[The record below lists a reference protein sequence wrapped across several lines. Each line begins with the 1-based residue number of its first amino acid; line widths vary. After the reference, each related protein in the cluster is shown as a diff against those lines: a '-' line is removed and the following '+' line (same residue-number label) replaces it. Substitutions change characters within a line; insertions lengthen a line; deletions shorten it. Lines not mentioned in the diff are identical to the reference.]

1 MASIKC
7 CVHLDSYDAK
17 KLNSVL
23 QFSDRALIFSFNGV
37 NNNPFGKLKQVRV
50 SKLDTEFSDVLQS
63 NNVDRPLDLSNE
75 NVVSRSPKLYG
86 EFRKGK
92 KRSIWKR
99 LDGMRNVAKTSNV
112 MHNSTNESEK
122 QQEIMSDHEIGNV
135 DVLFRNDNAFY
146 ENLSSNGLESSLHHC
161 NLILE
166 KLENSNRDDEV
177 LKFFKWMRIN
187 GTLKHNTNAYKLALR
202 VLGRRQDWEEA
213 ERLIQEMQTESSC
226 QLTFQIF
233 NTLIFACHKRGL
245 VTAGRKWFQMMLNK
259 QIRPNV
265 ATFGMIMSLY
275 QKGSVLEDA
284 EFAFSQM
291 RSFKIIC
298 NSAYSA
304 MITMYTRVGLHE
316 KAEEI
321 IGLLR
326 KDKVVLNQE
335 NWLVVLNAYSQ
346 QGKLE
351 KAEKV
356 LDLMHSAGFSP
367 HIVAYNTLITGYGK
381 LSNMESAQRIFQN
394 LISIGLK
401 PDESTYRTM
410 IEGWGRVQN
419 FKEAEKYYNE
429 MIRLNFK
436 PNSSNLYTMI
446 NLQAKN
452 EDESGAIRTINHMV
466 QIGCQL
472 SSILSIVLQAYE
484 KAERFDK
491 VPAVIKGMDLLYNH
505 VLNNQTSCSILVMAY
520 VKNCLVDDAIEVLR
534 IKKWKDKVFEDS
546 LYHLLICTCKELD
559 YLDNSIKIYISIPHL
574 EKPNLHI
581 TCSMIDIYNRL
592 NKFKEAET
600 LYTNLKAKGVSLDLI
615 AFSIVVRMYVKSG
628 DLNNACSVL
637 DEMHKQKEI
646 IPDIYL
652 IRDMLRIYQ
661 RLGMVNKLADLY
673 YKILKLGLIW
683 DQETYNCVI
692 NCCARAIPI
701 DELSRLFNEMI
712 HNGFSPNTTTYNVI
726 LDVYG
731 KSGLFKKARQVFWMA
746 KKQGTIDVISYNT
759 IVSAY
764 GKSQDL
770 RNMASVARRMK
781 FNGFSVSLEAYNS
794 MLDAYG
800 KAGEME
806 KFKNV
811 LLRMKESNCGAD
823 SYTYNIMINIY
834 GEKGWID
841 EVGDVL
847 MELKEC
853 GRDLD
858 LCGYNS
864 LIKAYGIAGMVEE
877 AVELVKEM
885 RKNGV
890 EPDRIT
896 YTNLVIALQK
906 NDMVLE
912 ALKWSLWMKQMR
924 I

>member
-23 QFSDRALIFSFNGV
+23 QFSDRGLIFAFTNVTNNSFS
-37 NNNPFGKLKQVRV
+37 KLKQVRV
-50 SKLDTEFSDVLQS
+50 SKLDTELSDVSQS
-63 NNVDRPLDLSNE
+63 NSFDRPVDLSDQ

-92 KRSIWKR
+92 RSIWKR
-99 LDGMRNVAKTSNV
+99 LDGMKNVAKDSKA
-112 MHNSTNESEK
+112 MHDSTNEIKSE
-122 QQEIMSDHEIGNV
+122 HEIGSS
-135 DVLFRNDNAFY
+135 DVLYENDDTFY
-146 ENLSSNGLESSLHHC
+146 EKLSSNGPESSLHHC
-161 NLILE
+161 NFILE
-166 KLENSNRDDEV
+166 KLENSGRDDEA

-187 GTLKHNTNAYKLALR
+187 GKLNHNMNAYKLALR

-213 ERLIQEMQTESSC
+213 EMLIQQMQTESSC
-226 QLTFQIF
+226 ELTFHIF
-233 NTLIFACHKRGL
+233 NTLIFSCYKRGL
-245 VTAGRKWFQMMLNK
+245 VTAGRKWFQMMLN
-259 QIRPNV
+259 QQVHPNV

-275 QKGSVLEDA
+275 QKGSVLDDA

-291 RSFKIIC
+291 RNFKIVC
-298 NSAYSA
+298 HSAYSA
-304 MITMYTRVGLHE
+304 MITMYTRVGLYE

-321 IGLLR
+321 IEFL
-326 KDKVVLNQE
+326 KEDKVVLNQE

-346 QGKLE
+346 QGKLNE
-351 KAEKV
+351 AEKV
-356 LDLMHSAGFSP
+356 LTSMHSSGFSP
-367 HIVAYNTLITGYGK
+367 HIVAYNTLITGFGK
-381 LSNMESAQRIFQN
+381 VSKMESAERMFHE
-394 LISIGLK
+394 LISSGLK

-419 FKEAEKYYNE
+419 FKEAERYYNE
-429 MIRLNFK
+429 MSSLNFK

-452 EDESGAIRTINHMV
+452 EDESGAIRTIKDMMK
-466 QIGCQL
+466 IGCQF

-491 VPAVIKGMDLLYNH
+491 VPAVITGMQLLYNH

-520 VKNCLVDDAIEVLR
+520 VKHGLIDDTIQVLR

-546 LYHLLICTCKELD
+546 LYHLLICSCKELD
-559 YLDNSIKIYISIPHL
+559 YLDNSIKIYTSMPKP

-581 TCSMIDIYNRL
+581 TCSMIDIYTRL
-592 NKFKEAET
+592 NNFQEAET
-600 LYTNLKAKGVSLDLI
+600 LYTKLKSKGVSLDLI
-615 AFSIVVRMYVKSG
+615 AFSIVVRMYIKSG
-628 DLNNACSVL
+628 SLNNACSVL
-637 DEMHKQKEI
+637 EEMEKQKEI
-646 IPDIYL
+646 VPDVYL

-673 YKILKLGLIW
+673 YKILKLGVIW
-683 DQETYNCVI
+683 DQEMYNCVI
-692 NCCARAIPI
+692 NCCARALPI

-731 KSGLFKKARQVFWMA
+731 KSGLFKKVRQVFWMA
-746 KKQGTIDVISYNT
+746 KKQGTVDIISYNT
-759 IVSAY
+759 VVSAY

-811 LLRMKESNCGAD
+811 LLRMKESNCGSD
-823 SYTYNIMINIY
+823 CYTYNIMINIY

-853 GRDLD
+853 GMSLD

-877 AVELVKEM
+877 AVDLVKEM

-912 ALKWSLWMKQMR
+912 ALKWSLWIKQMG

>member
-7 CVHLDSYDAK
+7 CIHLDTYDSK
-17 KLNSVL
+17 KPNSVL
-23 QFSDRALIFSFNGV
+23 QFSDRSLIFGFTSVTNYS
-37 NNNPFGKLKQVRV
+37 FGKLKQVRV

-63 NNVDRPLDLSNE
+63 NNVERPLDLSDE
-75 NVVSRSPKLYG
+75 SVASRSPKLYG

-92 KRSIWKR
+92 RSIWKR
-99 LDGMRNVAKTSNV
+99 LDGMKNVAKNSKA
-112 MHNSTNESEK
+112 MHNSRTESET
-122 QQEIMSDHEIGNV
+122 EREIGSA
-135 DVLFRNDNAFY
+135 DVLFENDNAFY
-146 ENLSSNGLESSLHHC
+146 EKLSSNGVESSSAHC
-161 NLILE
+161 NSILE
-166 KLENSNRDDEV
+166 KLERSDRDDEA
-177 LKFFKWMRIN
+177 LRFFKWMRIN
-187 GTLKHNTNAYKLALR
+187 GKLKHNMNAYKLALR

-213 ERLIQEMQTESSC
+213 QRLIQEMQTESDSSC
-226 QLTFQIF
+226 ELSFQIF

-245 VTAGRKWFQMMLNK
+245 VTAGRNWFQMMLDK
-259 QIRPNV
+259 KVLPNV
-265 ATFGMIMSLY
+265 ATFGMMMNLY
-275 QKGSVLEDA
+275 QKGALLDDA

-291 RSFKIIC
+291 RNFKIVC
-298 NSAYSA
+298 HSAYSS
-304 MITMYTRVGLHE
+304 MITMYTRVGLYE

-321 IGLLR
+321 IEFL
-326 KDKVVLNQE
+326 KEDKVVLNQE
-335 NWLVVLNAYSQ
+335 NWLVLLNAYSQ
-346 QGKLE
+346 QGKLNE
-351 KAEKV
+351 AEKV
-356 LDLMHSAGFSP
+356 LASMHSSGFSP

-381 LSNMESAQRIFQN
+381 ISNMESAQRIFHD
-394 LISIGLK
+394 LISSGLK
-401 PDESTYRTM
+401 PDETTYRTM
-410 IEGWGRVQN
+410 VEGWGRLQN
-419 FKEAEKYYNE
+419 FKEAERYYNE
-429 MIRLNFK
+429 MVTLNFK

-452 EDESGAIRTINHMV
+452 GDESGAMRTINDMNK
-466 QIGCQL
+466 IGCQF
-472 SSILSIVLQAYE
+472 SSILGILLQAYE

-491 VPAVIKGMDLLYNH
+491 VAYVIKGMHLLYNH

-520 VKNCLVDDAIEVLR
+520 VKHCLVDDAIEILG

-546 LYHLLICTCKELD
+546 LYHLLICTCKELG
-559 YLDNSIKIYISIPHL
+559 YLENSIKIHESMPKP

-581 TCSMIDIYNRL
+581 TCSMIDIYTRL
-592 NKFKEAET
+592 NRFQEAEA
-600 LYTNLKAKGVSLDLI
+600 LYMKLKSKGIPLDLI
-615 AFSIVVRMYVKSG
+615 AFSIVVRMYIKSG
-628 DLNNACSVL
+628 SLNNACLVL
-637 DEMHKQKEI
+637 EEIEKQKEI
-646 IPDIYL
+646 KIIPDTYL

-673 YKILKLGLIW
+673 YKILKLGVIW
-683 DQETYNCVI
+683 DQEMYNCVI
-692 NCCARAIPI
+692 NCCARALPI

-712 HNGFSPNTTTYNVI
+712 HNGFSPNTTTFNVI

-731 KSGLFKKARQVFWMA
+731 KSGLFKKVRQVFWMA
-746 KKQGTIDVISYNT
+746 KKQGRVDVISYNT

-781 FNGFSVSLEAYNS
+781 FNGFSVSLEAYNC

-811 LLRMKESNCGAD
+811 LLRMKESNCGSD
-823 SYTYNIMINIY
+823 CYTYNIMINIY

-877 AVELVKEM
+877 AVDLVKEM